1 MSKRRKE
8 VPISEKAV
16 TVNALGLGKSP
27 DGPFCVVTSKSEEK
41 PVLPS
46 HKAFCIAML
55 NSGNV
60 VRCEGD
66 KPSEFLGIIAD
77 SKVAWVNFTLSDIE
91 KEGPET
97 AALLG
102 FSPKI
107 VSDMLSEYNR
117 NYEDYDIELGLK
129 LPAVTVKQLDVNIN
143 PLLILL
149 RRGLILTMHSGAV
162 VRLVRFS
169 RYAHTFMKKIDYTGP
184 WQDVLT
190 SVLLRIIDENNDSNF
205 DHLREIQE
213 QGDELSKVLADPTTP
228 RERLGS
234 DIYKMKHALITHLNS
249 LWATLDVIN
258 SLRYGDAEIMT
269 DNPHLLNRITILAND
284 ITNQISLSEH
294 MSEVLAS
301 GLEVLQS
308 IYNNQLQILNNKLA
322 FVATWLAILGTA
334 VLVPNTLA
342 TIFGIA
348 PIAEHLSWEAITVML
363 ILSSI
368 LSGVFMYWFINKR
381 GWLPEKLY

>member
-1 MSKRRKE
+1 MARKKEEVSKSGC
-8 VPISEKAV
+8 VSLATP
-16 TVNALGLGKSP
+16 P
-27 DGPFCVVTSKSEEK
+27 DGPFCFVSANGEK

-46 HKAFCIAML
+46 HRAFCVAML

-66 KPSEFLGIIAD
+66 SPSEFLGIIND
-77 SKVAWVNFTLSDIE
+77 SKVAWVNFTLSDVE
-91 KEGPET
+91 RESAET
-97 AALLG
+97 ASAFG
-102 FSPKI
+102 FNSKI
-107 VSDMLSEYNR
+107 VSNMLSDYSH
-117 NYEDYDIELGLK
+117 NYEDFDVELGIK
-129 LPAVTVKQLDVNIN
+129 LPAVTVKHLDVKVN
-143 PLLILL
+143 PLLILI
-149 RRGLILTMHSGAV
+149 RKGLILTMHGSEV

-169 RYAHTFMKKIDYTGP
+169 RYAHTFIRKIDYSGP

-190 SVLLRIIDENNDSNF
+190 TVLLRIIDENNNRNF

-213 QGDELSKVLADPTTP
+213 EGDELSRELMDPQTP

-234 DIYKMKHALITHLNS
+234 EIYKMKHALISHLNS

-258 SLRYGDAEIMT
+258 SLRYGDAEILT
-269 DNPHLLNRITILAND
+269 DNPHLLVKITIIAND

-308 IYNNQLQILNNKLA
+308 IYNNQLQVLNNKLA

-342 TIFGIA
+342 TVFGI
-348 PIAEHLSWEAITVML
+348 PTIAEHFSWQAVAV
-363 ILSSI
+363 ILVVSSI
-368 LSGVFMYWFINKR
+368 LSGALMYWFMGRK
-381 GWLPEKLY
+381 GWIPDRIY

>member
-1 MSKRRKE
+1 MVRRK
-8 VPISEKAV
+8 SENQVVLNSTSFA
-16 TVNALGLGKSP
+16 KSP
-27 DGPFCVVTSKSEEK
+27 DGPFCVVLPKNDDK
-41 PVLPS
+41 PVLQG
-46 HKAFCIAML
+46 HRAFCVAML

-66 KPSEFLGIIAD
+66 NPGEFIGIISD
-77 SKVAWVNFTLSDIE
+77 SKIAWVNFKLDDVE
-91 KEGPET
+91 KEAPEV
-97 AALLG
+97 AGSLG
-102 FSPKI
+102 FSTKMI
-107 VSDMLSEYNR
+107 SDMISEYGR
-117 NYEDYDIELGLK
+117 NYEDYDTELGLK
-129 LPAVTVKQLDVNIN
+129 MPAVIVKQQLDIEIT

-149 RRGLILTMHSGAV
+149 RKGLILTMHAGGVA
-162 VRLVRFS
+162 RLVKFS
-169 RYAHTFMKKIDYTGP
+169 RYAHTFIKKVDYSGP

-190 SVLLRIIDENNDSNF
+190 SVLLRIIDENNDRNF

-213 QGDELSKVLADPTTP
+213 QGDELSRELMDPKTP
-228 RERLGS
+228 RERLGGE
-234 DIYKMKHALITHLNS
+234 IYKMKHALITHLNS
-249 LWATLDVIN
+249 LWATLDVVN
-258 SLRYGDAEIMT
+258 SLRYGDAEVMT
-269 DNPHLLNRITILAND
+269 DNPQLLNRITIVAND

-348 PIAEHLSWEAITVML
+348 PIAEHMSWQSITLLLV
-363 ILSSI
+363 LSSAI
-368 LSGVFMYWFINKR
+368 SGLAMYWFMNKR
-381 GWLPEKLY
+381 GWIPQRID